1 MARPSTLVWIDA
13 RDAIIVS
20 WRDDRALVEREE
32 STVPV
37 HHRATG
43 HIRHDPGVRH
53 GGGGPPQTAGEPH
66 RIEHL
71 ERFLDRVADRLPPD
85 NDVVILGPGTVR
97 ERLERRIR
105 LNDEGHE
112 RARLISCEA
121 SPRLTDR
128 QLIARVRHVAGADPL
143 RRTVGAYRWT
153 DRPSNGPAGEHPLPR
168 RVLEKPPPQ
177 PDTGRRKGA

>member
-32 STVPV
+32 SDVPA

-53 GGGGPPQTAGEPH
+53 GGGGAPQTAGEPH

-71 ERFLDRVADRLPPD
+71 ERFVERVAGRLPPD
-85 NDVVILGPGTVR
+85 DDVVILGPGTVR

-105 LNDEGHE
+105 LDDEGHE
-112 RARLISCEA
+112 RSRLISCEA

-143 RRTVGAYRWT
+143 RRAVGAYRWT
-153 DRPSNGPAGEHPLPR
+153 DRLSHRPSSEHPQPR
-168 RVLEKPPPQ
+168 RVVEKPPRQ
-177 PDTGRRKGA
+177 PDTDRREGP